1 MTTNLPSDRHFR
13 LVLRRALLNA
23 TVVVAALVVGL
34 CIAEIALRLIGFS
47 YPPFH
52 QPDSIT
58 GLSLRPNTSGWY
70 RKEGQAYVATNS
82 QGLRDR
88 ERPIAKP
95 PGTYRVAI
103 LGDSMSEALQVDVER
118 TFWRLLEQRLEACG
132 FRSAKHIDVIN
143 LGVSGFGTG
152 QALRILQTRGLAYQP
167 DLVILA
173 FFPGNDVRNNSR
185 ELEPD
190 KMRPFYV
197 LDAAGGLRLD
207 DTFARSTEFRR
218 RTGRLRRAGK
228 SLSRY
233 LRTLQLIYYVKDLRD
248 MKREQADAAATPAA
262 GAPAPARPVGEVG
275 LDDQIFRDPQD
286 QKWQDAWRLTERL
299 ILELK
304 QTAASARAE
313 FAVVIMSIGIQVH
326 PDKVVREAFARRLGV
341 EDLSYPER
349 RLVQFGERTNT
360 RVISLVP
367 DLQRH
372 AERNNVYL
380 HGFTNTS
387 LGSGHLNEAGHAAD
401 AEIIGT
407 RLCRG

>member
-1 MTTNLPSDRHFR
+1 M
-13 LVLRRALLNA
+13 RRALLNA
-23 TVVVAALVVGL
+23 SVVAAALVVGL
-34 CIAEIALRLIGFS
+34 GIAEIVLRLIGFS

-52 QPDSIT
+52 QPDPIT

-88 ERPIAKP
+88 ERSLAKP

-103 LGDSMSEALQVDVER
+103 LGDSYPEALQVDVER
-118 TFWRLLEQRLEACG
+118 TFWWLLEQRLDACA
-132 FRSAKHIDVIN
+132 FKSAKHIDVIN

-152 QALRILQTRGLAYQP
+152 QELRMLLTRGLAYQP

-190 KMRPFYV
+190 KMRPFYL
-197 LDAAGGLRLD
+197 LDPAGALRLD
-207 DTFARSTEFRR
+207 DTFARSMEFRR
-218 RTGRLRRAGK
+218 RTARLRRAGK
-228 SLSRY
+228 ELSKY

-248 MKREQADAAATPAA
+248 MQRAQVDAAGAPAA
-262 GAPAPARPVGEVG
+262 AAPAPARPVGEAG
-275 LDDQIFRDPQD
+275 LDNQIFRDPPD
-286 QKWQDAWRLTERL
+286 QKWEEAWRLTERL

-313 FAVVIMSIGIQVH
+313 FAVVIVSIGIQVH
-326 PDKVVREAFARRLGV
+326 PDKAVREAFARRLGV
-341 EDLSYPER
+341 EDLTYPER
-349 RLVQFGERTNT
+349 RLTQFGERTNT
-360 RVISLVP
+360 RVITLVP

-387 LGSGHLNEAGHAAD
+387 LGSGHWNEAGHAAAAD
-401 AEIIGT
+401 IIGA

>member
-1 MTTNLPSDRHFR
+1 M
-13 LVLRRALLNA
+13 RRALLNA
-23 TVVVAALVVGL
+23 SVVLAALVVGL

-52 QPDSIT
+52 QPDPIT
-58 GLSLRPNTSGWY
+58 GLGLRPNTSGWY

-82 QGLRDR
+82 QGLHDR
-88 ERPIAKP
+88 ERALAKP
-95 PGTYRVAI
+95 PGTYRVAV
-103 LGDSMSEALQVDVER
+103 LGDSYPEALQVDVER
-118 TFWRLLEQRLEACG
+118 TFWRLLEQRLEACA

-152 QALRILQTRGLAYQP
+152 QALRMLQTRGLAYQP

-190 KMRPFYV
+190 KMRPFYL

-207 DTFARSTEFRR
+207 DTFARSPEFRR
-218 RTGRLRRAGK
+218 RTGRLRRTGK
-228 SLSRY
+228 DLSRY

-248 MKREQADAAATPAA
+248 MQREQAEAAAPAA
-262 GAPAPARPVGEVG
+262 AAPAPARPVGEAG
-275 LDDQIFRDPQD
+275 LDNQIFRDPPE
-286 QKWQDAWRLTERL
+286 QKWEDAWRLTERL

-313 FAVVIMSIGIQVH
+313 FAVVIVSIGIQVH
-326 PDKVVREAFARRLGV
+326 PDKAAREAFARRLGV
-341 EDLSYPER
+341 KDLSYPER
-349 RLVQFGERTNT
+349 RLMQFGERTNT
-360 RVISLVP
+360 PVISLVP
-367 DLQRH
+367 ELQRH
-372 AERNNVYL
+372 AERSHVYL

-387 LGSGHLNEAGHAAD
+387 LGSGHWNEAGHAAAAD
-401 AEIIGT
+401 IIGA

>member
-1 MTTNLPSDRHFR
+1 M
-13 LVLRRALLNA
+13 RRALLNA
-23 TVVVAALVVGL
+23 SVVAAALVVGL
-34 CIAEIALRLIGFS
+34 GIAEIALRLIGFS

-52 QPDSIT
+52 QPDPIT

-82 QGLRDR
+82 QGLHDR
-88 ERPIAKP
+88 ERPLTKP
-95 PGTYRVAI
+95 PGTYRIVM
-103 LGDSMSEALQVDVER
+103 LGDSYPEALQVNVET
-118 TFWRLLEQRLEACG
+118 TFWRLLEQRLEACA

-152 QALRILQTRGLAYQP
+152 QALRMLQTRGLAYRP

-190 KMRPFYV
+190 KMRPFYL
-197 LDAAGGLRLD
+197 LDSAGALRLD
-207 DTFARSTEFRR
+207 DTFASSVEFRR
-218 RTGRLRRAGK
+218 RTGRFRRAGK
-228 SLSRY
+228 ELSRY

-248 MKREQADAAATPAA
+248 MRREQTEAAAVPTAAPAAATPARA
-262 GAPAPARPVGEVG
+262 GGEAG
-275 LDDQIFRDPQD
+275 LDDQIFKDPPD
-286 QKWQDAWRLTERL
+286 QKWEDAWRLTERL

-304 QTAASARAE
+304 QTATSAQAE
-313 FAVVIMSIGIQVH
+313 FVVVMVSIGIQIH
-326 PDKVVREAFARRLGV
+326 PDKAVREAFARRLGV

-349 RLVQFGERTNT
+349 RITQFGERTNT

-380 HGFTNTS
+380 HGFANTS
-387 LGSGHLNEAGHAAD
+387 LGSGHWNEAGHSAAV
-401 AEIIGT
+401 ELIGAQ
-407 RLCRG
+407 LCRG

>member
-1 MTTNLPSDRHFR
+1 M
-13 LVLRRALLNA
+13 RRALLNA
-23 TVVVAALVVGL
+23 SVVVAALVVGL

-52 QPDSIT
+52 QPDPIT
-58 GLSLRPNTSGWY
+58 GLGLRPNTSGWY

-82 QGLRDR
+82 QGLHDR
-88 ERPIAKP
+88 ERALAKP
-95 PGTYRVAI
+95 PGTYRVAV
-103 LGDSMSEALQVDVER
+103 LGDSYAEALQVDVER
-118 TFWRLLEQRLEACG
+118 TFWRLLEQRLEACA

-152 QALRILQTRGLAYQP
+152 QALRMLQTRGLAYQP

-190 KMRPFYV
+190 KMRPFYL

-207 DTFARSTEFRR
+207 DTFARSPEFRR
-218 RTGRLRRAGK
+218 RTGRLRRTGK
-228 SLSRY
+228 DLSRY

-248 MKREQADAAATPAA
+248 MQREQAEAAAPAA
-262 GAPAPARPVGEVG
+262 AAPAPARPVGEAG
-275 LDDQIFRDPQD
+275 LDNQIFRDPPE
-286 QKWQDAWRLTERL
+286 QKWEDAWRLTERL

-313 FAVVIMSIGIQVH
+313 FAVVIVSIGIQVH
-326 PDKVVREAFARRLGV
+326 PDKAAREAFARRLGV
-341 EDLSYPER
+341 KDLSYPER
-349 RLVQFGERTNT
+349 RLMQFGERTNT
-360 RVISLVP
+360 PVISLVP
-367 DLQRH
+367 ELQRH
-372 AERNNVYL
+372 AERSHVYL

-387 LGSGHLNEAGHAAD
+387 LGSGHWNEAGHAAAAD
-401 AEIIGT
+401 IIGA

>member
-1 MTTNLPSDRHFR
+1 M
-13 LVLRRALLNA
+13 RRALLNA
-23 TVVVAALVVGL
+23 SVVVAALVVGL

-52 QPDSIT
+52 QPDAIT

-95 PGTYRVAI
+95 PGTYRVAV
-103 LGDSMSEALQVDVER
+103 LGDSYPEALQVDVER
-118 TFWRLLEQRLEACG
+118 TFWRLLEQRLEACA

-152 QALRILQTRGLAYQP
+152 QALRMLQTRGLAYQP

-190 KMRPFYV
+190 KMRPFYL

-207 DTFARSTEFRR
+207 DTFARSPEFRR
-218 RTGRLRRAGK
+218 RTGRLRRTGK
-228 SLSRY
+228 DLSRY

-248 MKREQADAAATPAA
+248 MQREQAEAAAPAA
-262 GAPAPARPVGEVG
+262 AAPAPARPVGEAG
-275 LDDQIFRDPQD
+275 LDNQIFRDPPE
-286 QKWQDAWRLTERL
+286 QKWEDAWRLTERL

-313 FAVVIMSIGIQVH
+313 FAVVIVSIGIQVH
-326 PDKVVREAFARRLGV
+326 PDKAAREAFARRLGV
-341 EDLSYPER
+341 KDLSYPER
-349 RLVQFGERTNT
+349 RLMQFGERTNT
-360 RVISLVP
+360 PVISLVP
-367 DLQRH
+367 ELQRH
-372 AERNNVYL
+372 AERSHVYL

-387 LGSGHLNEAGHAAD
+387 LGSGHWNEAGHAAAAD
-401 AEIIGT
+401 IIGA

>member
-1 MTTNLPSDRHFR
+1 M
-13 LVLRRALLNA
+13 RRALLDA
-23 TVVVAALVVGL
+23 SVVVVALAVGL
-34 CIAEIALRLIGFS
+34 CIGEIMLRVVGFS

-52 QPDSIT
+52 QPDPIT

-70 RKEGQAYVATNS
+70 RKEGQAYVETNS
-82 QGLRDR
+82 QGLHDR
-88 ERPIAKP
+88 ERPLTKP
-95 PGTYRVAI
+95 PGTYRI
-103 LGDSMSEALQVDVER
+103 LMLGDSYPEALQVNVET
-118 TFWRLLEQRLEACG
+118 TFWRLLEQRLEACA

-143 LGVSGFGTG
+143 LGISGFGTG
-152 QALRILQTRGLAYQP
+152 QALRMLQTRGLAYRP
-167 DLVILA
+167 DLVMLA

-190 KMRPFYV
+190 KVRPFYL

-207 DTFARSTEFRR
+207 DTFASSAEFRR

-228 SLSRY
+228 ELSRY

-248 MKREQADAAATPAA
+248 MRREQTEVAAVPTAAAAAATPARA
-262 GAPAPARPVGEVG
+262 GGEAG
-275 LDDQIFRDPQD
+275 LDDQIFRDPPD
-286 QKWQDAWRLTERL
+286 QKWEDAWRLTERL

-304 QTAASARAE
+304 QTAAAAQAE
-313 FAVVIMSIGIQVH
+313 FVVVIVSIGIQIH
-326 PDKVVREAFARRLGV
+326 PDKAVREAFAQRLGV

-349 RLVQFGERTNT
+349 RITQFGERTNT

-372 AERNNVYL
+372 AERHNVYL

-387 LGSGHLNEAGHAAD
+387 MGSGHWNEAGHSAAV
-401 AEIIGT
+401 ELIGT

>member
-1 MTTNLPSDRHFR
+1 M
-13 LVLRRALLNA
+13 RRALLNA
-23 TVVVAALVVGL
+23 SVVVAALVVGL

-52 QPDSIT
+52 QPDPIT
-58 GLSLRPNTSGWY
+58 GLGLRPNTSGWY

-88 ERPIAKP
+88 ERPLAKP
-95 PGTYRVAI
+95 PGTYRVAV
-103 LGDSMSEALQVDVER
+103 LGDSYPEALQVDVEK
-118 TFWRLLEQRLEACG
+118 TFWRLLEHRLEACA
-132 FRSAKHIDVIN
+132 FRSAKHVDVIN

-152 QALRILQTRGLAYQP
+152 QALRMLQMRGLAYQP

-190 KMRPFYV
+190 KMRPFYL
-197 LDAAGGLRLD
+197 LDAAGALRLD
-207 DTFARSTEFRR
+207 DTFERSTEFRR

-228 SLSRY
+228 DLSKH

-248 MKREQADAAATPAA
+248 MQREQADAAAAPAA
-262 GAPAPARPVGEVG
+262 AVPAPARPAGEAG
-275 LDDQIFRDPQD
+275 LDDQIFRDPPE
-286 QKWQDAWRLTERL
+286 QKWEDAWRLTERL

-313 FAVVIMSIGIQVH
+313 FAVVIVSIGIQVH
-326 PDKVVREAFARRLGV
+326 PDKAVREAFAQQLGV

-349 RLVQFGERTNT
+349 RLMRFGERTNT

-372 AERNNVYL
+372 AERSNVYL

-387 LGSGHLNEAGHAAD
+387 LGSGHWNEAGHAAAAD
-401 AEIIGT
+401 IIGA
-407 RLCRG
+407 RLCRGGGR